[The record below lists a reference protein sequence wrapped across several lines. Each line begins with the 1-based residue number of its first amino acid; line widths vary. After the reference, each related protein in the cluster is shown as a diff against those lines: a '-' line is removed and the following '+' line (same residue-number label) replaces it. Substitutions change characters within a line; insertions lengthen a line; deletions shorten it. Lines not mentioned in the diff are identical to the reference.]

1 MKNSISSSL
10 VAVLIALAGCAS
22 PQPTLQSTTKFITA
36 PSHSAVPTG
45 TYATPTNLKG
55 TTIGS
60 VNTKDMKSNWEMIAL
75 DGNLWELRN
84 NLYPATNEFN
94 FVMNRGLNGT
104 LEINPKTKQQEI
116 LPSEYSIPTQWMISG
131 TTNPVREVTLDA
143 RVLKANVSEL
153 EKFVNGGDGVLKAS
167 AGLVDFGLNTRNI
180 NGNEY
185 LFLKRG
191 TNNTSATNYLVMPVN
206 GLKIKVYLQTGTLT
220 LRNQTYGAYLPTTY
234 SSNDFYDLMD
244 QRRQARLPKPG
255 NTTRTNTTPTAPVF
269 PITGI
274 SP

>member
-153 EKFVNGGDGVLKAS
+153 EKFVNV
-167 AGLVDFGLNTRNI
+167 RN
-180 NGNEY
+180 
-185 LFLKRG
+185 
-191 TNNTSATNYLVMPVN
+191 
-206 GLKIKVYLQTGTLT
+206 
-220 LRNQTYGAYLPTTY
+220 
-234 SSNDFYDLMD
+234 
-244 QRRQARLPKPG
+244 
-255 NTTRTNTTPTAPVF
+255 
-269 PITGI
+269 
-274 SP
+274 